1 MKTTVLLTIAA
12 LLGTAV
18 LPSRAQEFKLVGIT
32 ASDLRDSVADVPAQA
47 PQADLSAMDEAETA
61 AYTADRESPAE
72 TAEKGLP
79 GEPAPVNLGGD
90 GFIKLRHQWTGETL
104 ELRYRGAD
112 GRYIPEAMAR
122 LKHFMRCRLTGREMD
137 VPAKLA
143 ELLDI
148 IQEKAGGRT
157 LTVICGYRSP
167 ELNGAL
173 ASASDAVAKNSL
185 HMKGWAADIKI
196 DGVRTQA
203 LRDMAKSVKAGGVG
217 YYPSDGFVHV
227 DIGAVRYW

>member
-1 MKTTVLLTIAA
+1 MKTTFLTIAA
-12 LLGTAV
+12 LLATLAAGA
-18 LPSRAQEFKLVGIT
+18 RAEEFGLVQIT
-32 ASDLRDSVADVPAQA
+32 ASDLRDSVAAKPEAQ
-47 PQADLSAMDEAETA
+47 QVDIGGLDEAEA
-61 AYTADRESPAE
+61 ASYLADRETAGEAE
-72 TAEKGLP
+72 DKGAA

-90 GFIKLRHQWTGETL
+90 GVIKLHHQWTGEDL
-104 ELRYRGAD
+104 EIRYRGAD
-112 GRYIPEAMAR
+112 GRYIHEAFAK
-122 LKHFMRCRLTGREMD
+122 LKHFMRCRLTGREMT

-167 ELNGAL
+167 EFNGAL
-173 ASASDAVAKNSL
+173 AANSDAVAKNSL

-196 DGVRTQA
+196 EGVRTSA
-203 LRDMAKSVKAGGVG
+203 LRDLAKAVKAGGVG

-227 DIGAVRYW
+227 DIGSVRYW